1 MAEKKAIEKLN
12 YEEAFAE
19 LQEIVAAL
27 ETDEHAL
34 EEALAL
40 FERGQALARC
50 CAELLEEADLKVQE
64 LTDSGDL
71 KEFEE

>member
-40 FERGQALARC
+40 FERGQALAQR
-50 CAELLEEADLKVQE
+50 CAELLEQADLKVQE
-64 LTDSGDL
+64 LTDSGEL
-71 KEFEE
+71 REFEE